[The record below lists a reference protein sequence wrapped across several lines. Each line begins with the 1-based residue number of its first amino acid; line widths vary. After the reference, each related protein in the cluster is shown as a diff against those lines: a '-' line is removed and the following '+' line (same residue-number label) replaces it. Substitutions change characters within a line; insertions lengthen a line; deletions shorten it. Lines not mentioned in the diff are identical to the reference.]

1 LDKKKTY
8 TVTKSFTQVLDKDY
22 NKTYGSVIRLEFIQL
37 VCVVVVA
44 QGLYLWQISFI
55 LAFLNSNNEFEVYMK
70 QLKYFEKGEEEYV

>member
-1 LDKKKTY
+1 
-8 TVTKSFTQVLDKDY
+8 VTKSFTQVLDKDY